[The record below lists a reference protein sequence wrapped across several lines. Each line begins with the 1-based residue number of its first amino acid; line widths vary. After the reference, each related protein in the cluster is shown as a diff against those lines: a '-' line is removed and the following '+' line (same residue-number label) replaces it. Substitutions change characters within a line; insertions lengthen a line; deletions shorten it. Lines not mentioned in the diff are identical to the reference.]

1 MALLTTIE
9 VTLYFKKPTIK
20 NKKHIKL
27 LIMKQNH
34 HLLKVIFIILLFYG
48 FVSCD
53 TEDRNIKRALKENAL
68 FDGTK
73 YKLTEYRI
81 TETILKT
88 NIEDSILSGYTS
100 IIVQKQLMRMD
111 SLKLNEYI
119 QEREQCKADKRNTY
133 GYLASI
139 YDSLIKEWQ
148 DMVDYQDERLA
159 IKQRKIDE
167 IKDTIINWESLIEN
181 ADDHVI
187 YYIIKHQYIIDEK
200 HVERE
205 VLLTTKYEII

>member
-9 VTLYFKKPTIK
+9 VTLYFKTPTIK

-34 HLLKVIFIILLFYG
+34 HLLKVIFIILLFCG

-68 FDGTK
+68 LDGTK

-88 NIEDSILSGYTS
+88 NIEDSILSGHTS

-167 IKDTIINWESLIEN
+167 IKDEIKNWESLIEN

-187 YYIIKHQYIIDEK
+187 YYIIKHQYILDEK

>member
-9 VTLYFKKPTIK
+9 VTLYFKTPTIK

-34 HLLKVIFIILLFYG
+34 HLLKVIFIILLFCG

-68 FDGTK
+68 LDGTK

-88 NIEDSILSGYTS
+88 NIEDSILSGHTS

>member
-9 VTLYFKKPTIK
+9 VTLYFKTPTIK

-34 HLLKVIFIILLFYG
+34 HLLKVIFIILLFCG

-68 FDGTK
+68 LDGTK

-88 NIEDSILSGYTS
+88 NIEDSILSGHTS

-167 IKDTIINWESLIEN
+167 IKDEIKNWELLIEN

-187 YYIIKHQYIIDEK
+187 YYIIKHQYILDEK